1 MYIKGIY
8 TAQEMQFSIKDLV
21 TYAEEILNG
30 KLHFLC
36 SVKGSL
42 DLIPKQETADLLT
55 AETAETADL
64 VTFAEEVLNGK
75 LHFLCSVK
83 GSLDLIPTVS
93 IIYPINSIF
102 VFNQISSLLMSKHVM
117 PFHLKM

>member
-1 MYIKGIY
+1 
-8 TAQEMQFSIKDLV
+8 MQFSIKDLV

-42 DLIPKQETADLLT
+42 DLIPKQETADLVTAET